1 MIILIGLAVL
11 VAVILVVVVSLFG
24 DADATTLYYEK
35 YGIDVKSSL
44 KNKVVWI
51 TGASTGI
58 LERDQAFDAWL
69 FRQISP

>member
-1 MIILIGLAVL
+1 MIILIGLAVV
-11 VAVILVVVVSLFG
+11 VAVILVTVVSVFG
-24 DADATTLYYEK
+24 DADTTTLYYEK
-35 YGIDVKSSL
+35 YGVDLKNSL

-58 LERDQAFDAWL
+58 LERNQAFDAWL